1 MFKTFIFVNMF
12 KQRIDLE
19 HDDFYLNEQGYKV
32 FTEKYHLKRG
42 HCCKSGCKHCP
53 YGYDKKTDSFKNV
66 WLYFKKGSRFVND
79 KNSNKMIKKI
89 LVLVIVIQFVGCAEL
104 QNVINNLPNGGSI
117 SQEQIGNGLR
127 QALDNGIE
135 NQVSKLTS
143 KNGFYKNELVKI
155 LLPQELQA
163 VDRGLRKIGLS
174 NLANEGVKVLNR
186 AAEDAVKTATP
197 IFVNAVKNITFA
209 DAKNILLGEQNAA
222 TSYLE
227 GKTTTALY
235 NQFSPV
241 IKKSFQKVGA
251 DKIWNNLIT
260 KYNSIPFVTKVN
272 PNLTDYVTTQA
283 LKGVFTMIEIE
294 EKGIREKVGLRNT
307 ALLRQVFALQ
317 D

>member
-1 MFKTFIFVNMF
+1 
-12 KQRIDLE
+12 
-19 HDDFYLNEQGYKV
+19 
-32 FTEKYHLKRG
+32 
-42 HCCKSGCKHCP
+42 
-53 YGYDKKTDSFKNV
+53 
-66 WLYFKKGSRFVND
+66 
-79 KNSNKMIKKI
+79 MIKKI
-89 LVLVIVIQFVGCAEL
+89 LVLVVAIQFAGCAEL

-127 QALDNGIE
+127 QALDNGIQ

-143 KNGFYKNELVKI
+143 KDGFYRNELVKI

-163 VDRGLRKIGLS
+163 VDKGLRRIGLS
-174 NLANEGVKVLNR
+174 NLADEGIKVLNR

-197 IFVNAVKNITFA
+197 IFVSAIKEITFA

-222 TSYLE
+222 TLYLQ
-227 GKTTTALY
+227 GKTNTVLY

-241 IKKSFQKVGA
+241 IKNSFGKVGA

-260 KYNSIPFVTKVN
+260 RYNSIPFVSKVN
-272 PNLTDYVTTQA
+272 PNLTEYVTTQA
-283 LKGVFTMIEIE
+283 LKGVFTMIEVE
-294 EKGIREKVGLRNT
+294 EKGIRQKVGLRNT